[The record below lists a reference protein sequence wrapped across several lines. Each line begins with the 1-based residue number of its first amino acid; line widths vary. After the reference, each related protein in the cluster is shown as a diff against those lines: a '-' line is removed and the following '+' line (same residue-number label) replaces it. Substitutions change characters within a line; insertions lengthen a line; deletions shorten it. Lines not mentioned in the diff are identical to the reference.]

1 MINMAAYGNSSCERC
16 RFCGLDLPP
25 DTVSVMA
32 HYNTH
37 WRQCNMDNVTNLSP
51 CAFEPQLD
59 IRIGPTPINPED
71 LEVSVHLEHHNF
83 QYSYSPQTE
92 PSNLSLT
99 GTRCSPLNL
108 TGRSKSES
116 PLTSP
121 LASPMPTENHVA
133 AHSHQ
138 TAMNMNA
145 PPQQPNHL
153 QNMGLHS
160 DMNIHHQYP
169 NYNNGMY
176 NNCHMPNHMLS
187 SMAMNETLDMSC
199 HNEGHSD
206 LNVYDL
212 AKKRKRPP
220 EKELRCQACYR
231 SFYTKAS
238 YDDHFRMYHS
248 KIMDIS
254 NHNNFLMNSEP
265 IDLNQSEQNVPEV
278 MSCPIATTK
287 PYKCSICDQEFM
299 YKEELTEHANNHE
312 ASKPY
317 RCDLCGTGL
326 SHISALRRHILSHS
340 GHKPHVCEV
349 CSRGF
354 FQKCD
359 LLRHYATHGKKK
371 DTQCNLCKKK
381 YFSEYFLKNHKCKRP
396 EDPKPFKC
404 EICGNS
410 CSTNIAWSYHMWKHT
425 KNPIFIPFQSK
436 VGTNKV
442 LDTNLAEKNHLT

>member
-1 MINMAAYGNSSCERC
+1 MAGYANNTCERC

-37 WRQCNMDNVTNLSP
+37 WRQCSLENVTNLSP
-51 CAFEPQLD
+51 CAYEPQLD

-71 LEVSVHLEHHNF
+71 LEVSGHLEHHNF

-116 PLTSP
+116 PLTS
-121 LASPMPTENHVA
+121 LASPLPTDSQPA
-133 AHSHQ
+133 AHSH
-138 TAMNMNA
+138 TSNLNING
-145 PPQQPNHL
+145 QQNHL
-153 QNMGLHS
+153 QNVGMHS
-160 DMNIHHQYP
+160 ELNVAPHQYS
-169 NYNNGMY
+169 NFNNGMF
-176 NNCHMPNHMLS
+176 NNCHMQNQMIS
-187 SMAMNETLDMSC
+187 SIQINETLDMSC
-199 HNEGHSD
+199 NAESQD
-206 LNVYDL
+206 LSGCDL
-212 AKKRKRPP
+212 AKKRKRSDR
-220 EKELRCQACYR
+220 ELRCHTCNR
-231 SFYTKAS
+231 NFYTKAS
-238 YDDHFRMYHS
+238 FDEHYHIYHS
-248 KIMDIS
+248 KNILDT
-254 NHNNFLMNSEP
+254 NNQTNTFVINSEP
-265 IDLNQSEQNVPEV
+265 VDLNQSVQEV
-278 MSCPIATTK
+278 SDGIPCHLK

-299 YKEELTEHANNHE
+299 YSEELNEHANNHE

-340 GHKPHVCEV
+340 GHKPHTCEI
-349 CSRGF
+349 CNRGF

-359 LLRHYATHGKKK
+359 LVRHYSTHGKKK
-371 DTQCNLCKKK
+371 DIQCNHCKKR
-381 YFSEYFLKNHKCKRP
+381 YFSEYSYKNHKCKPP

-404 EICGNS
+404 SICGNS

-425 KNPIFIPFQSK
+425 KNPIYVPVQSK
-436 VGTNKV
+436 RGTSQILSV
-442 LDTNLAEKNHLT
+442 NLAQKNNLT